1 MTYIFNCFCTAHYFA
16 YNDIILRKFTMIL
29 LRCNGASR
37 SFSVYFWLAGNINQ
51 QHILFQIDDSSLTG
65 TQGIQTVD
73 VKLTKEKLNAMLDG
87 LGKIRDQLTSVSQR

>member
-1 MTYIFNCFCTAHYFA
+1 MGQADVC
-16 YNDIILRKFTMIL
+16 
-29 LRCNGASR
+29 
-37 SFSVYFWLAGNINQ
+37 SVFFWIAVNINQ